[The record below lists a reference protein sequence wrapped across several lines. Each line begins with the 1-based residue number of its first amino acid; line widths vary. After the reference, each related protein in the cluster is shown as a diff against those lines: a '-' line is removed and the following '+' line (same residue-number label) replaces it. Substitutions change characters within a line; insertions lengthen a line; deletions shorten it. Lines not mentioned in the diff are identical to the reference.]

1 MMCFYLILIC
11 KCMCVEGVVK
21 YFYEDSG
28 SSGGAGIAGKEDS
41 G

>member
-1 MMCFYLILIC
+1 MCT
-11 KCMCVEGVVK
+11 EGVVK

-28 SSGGAGIAGKEDS
+28 SSEGAGIAGQEDS